1 MEPIEKSPLTRD
13 PGDEMRLVARIRA
26 GDQQAMS
33 ELYDRYSKVVY
44 AVALRVLQ
52 DAAGA
57 EDVLQ
62 DVFLQLW
69 RNPDAFDASRGSL
82 AAWLAVIARH
92 RSIDRLRK
100 RRPETDIEDCVI
112 ASGPDLRDE
121 TERALLIEKVRGA
134 LDGMSPEQ
142 RQAMELAFFQ
152 GLTHTEIAE
161 KTGEPLG
168 TIKTRIRSG
177 LQQLRAKFA
186 VMKTHDQFAE
196 DLALYAL
203 DELTGSERQ
212 ELEGHLD
219 TCAACRRELQALRGD
234 LGLLGL
240 SSSGPQPPARSKDRL
255 MRAIAAEPR
264 GVSSPSLRF
273 SSAKSWDNLGSGLG
287 SVGSI
292 ASSWL
297 YCVRSNGRMKDQL
310 AELAGHNQDQ
320 AIQLDRLN
328 EEMRLLTA
336 PDAVHVSLNPQKSP
350 KQPSGTA
357 IFSPSRKRMMF
368 MASNLPPV
376 PAGKAYELWI
386 IPMQGA
392 PMAAGVFKPD
402 EHGNAMMMDHKMPA
416 GVEAK
421 AFAVTVENEEG
432 SDKPTSPIMLM
443 GEAG

>member
-1 MEPIEKSPLTRD
+1 
-13 PGDEMRLVARIRA
+13 MRLVARIRA

-134 LDGMSPEQ
+134 LEVMSPEQ

-186 VMKTHDQFAE
+186 
-196 DLALYAL
+196 
-203 DELTGSERQ
+203 S
-212 ELEGHLD
+212 
-219 TCAACRRELQALRGD
+219 
-234 LGLLGL
+234 
-240 SSSGPQPPARSKDRL
+240 
-255 MRAIAAEPR
+255 
-264 GVSSPSLRF
+264 
-273 SSAKSWDNLGSGLG
+273 
-287 SVGSI
+287 
-292 ASSWL
+292 
-297 YCVRSNGRMKDQL
+297 
-310 AELAGHNQDQ
+310 
-320 AIQLDRLN
+320 
-328 EEMRLLTA
+328 
-336 PDAVHVSLNPQKSP
+336 
-350 KQPSGTA
+350 
-357 IFSPSRKRMMF
+357 
-368 MASNLPPV
+368 
-376 PAGKAYELWI
+376 
-386 IPMQGA
+386 
-392 PMAAGVFKPD
+392 
-402 EHGNAMMMDHKMPA
+402 
-416 GVEAK
+416 
-421 AFAVTVENEEG
+421 
-432 SDKPTSPIMLM
+432 
-443 GEAG
+443 

>member
-1 MEPIEKSPLTRD
+1 MEPIKQNSLTRD
-13 PGDEMRLVARIRA
+13 PGDEMRLVARIRS
-26 GDQQAMS
+26 GDQPAMS

-121 TERALLIEKVRGA
+121 TERTLLIEKVRGA
-134 LDGMSPEQ
+134 LDVMNPEQ

-186 VMKTHDQFAE
+186 
-196 DLALYAL
+196 
-203 DELTGSERQ
+203 
-212 ELEGHLD
+212 
-219 TCAACRRELQALRGD
+219 
-234 LGLLGL
+234 
-240 SSSGPQPPARSKDRL
+240 
-255 MRAIAAEPR
+255 
-264 GVSSPSLRF
+264 
-273 SSAKSWDNLGSGLG
+273 
-287 SVGSI
+287 
-292 ASSWL
+292 
-297 YCVRSNGRMKDQL
+297 
-310 AELAGHNQDQ
+310 
-320 AIQLDRLN
+320 
-328 EEMRLLTA
+328 
-336 PDAVHVSLNPQKSP
+336 
-350 KQPSGTA
+350 
-357 IFSPSRKRMMF
+357 
-368 MASNLPPV
+368 
-376 PAGKAYELWI
+376 
-386 IPMQGA
+386 
-392 PMAAGVFKPD
+392 
-402 EHGNAMMMDHKMPA
+402 
-416 GVEAK
+416 
-421 AFAVTVENEEG
+421 
-432 SDKPTSPIMLM
+432 
-443 GEAG
+443 

>member
-1 MEPIEKSPLTRD
+1 MEPIKKNPVTRD
-13 PGDEMRLVARIRA
+13 AGGEMRLVARIRA

-82 AAWLAVIARH
+82 AAWLAVIARN

-134 LDGMSPEQ
+134 LASMSPEQ

-186 VMKTHDQFAE
+186 
-196 DLALYAL
+196 
-203 DELTGSERQ
+203 
-212 ELEGHLD
+212 
-219 TCAACRRELQALRGD
+219 
-234 LGLLGL
+234 
-240 SSSGPQPPARSKDRL
+240 
-255 MRAIAAEPR
+255 
-264 GVSSPSLRF
+264 
-273 SSAKSWDNLGSGLG
+273 
-287 SVGSI
+287 
-292 ASSWL
+292 
-297 YCVRSNGRMKDQL
+297 
-310 AELAGHNQDQ
+310 
-320 AIQLDRLN
+320 
-328 EEMRLLTA
+328 
-336 PDAVHVSLNPQKSP
+336 
-350 KQPSGTA
+350 
-357 IFSPSRKRMMF
+357 
-368 MASNLPPV
+368 
-376 PAGKAYELWI
+376 
-386 IPMQGA
+386 
-392 PMAAGVFKPD
+392 
-402 EHGNAMMMDHKMPA
+402 
-416 GVEAK
+416 
-421 AFAVTVENEEG
+421 
-432 SDKPTSPIMLM
+432 
-443 GEAG
+443 

>member
-1 MEPIEKSPLTRD
+1 
-13 PGDEMRLVARIRA
+13 
-26 GDQQAMS
+26 MS

-134 LDGMSPEQ
+134 LEVMSPEQ

-186 VMKTHDQFAE
+186 
-196 DLALYAL
+196 
-203 DELTGSERQ
+203 S
-212 ELEGHLD
+212 
-219 TCAACRRELQALRGD
+219 
-234 LGLLGL
+234 
-240 SSSGPQPPARSKDRL
+240 
-255 MRAIAAEPR
+255 
-264 GVSSPSLRF
+264 
-273 SSAKSWDNLGSGLG
+273 
-287 SVGSI
+287 
-292 ASSWL
+292 
-297 YCVRSNGRMKDQL
+297 
-310 AELAGHNQDQ
+310 
-320 AIQLDRLN
+320 
-328 EEMRLLTA
+328 
-336 PDAVHVSLNPQKSP
+336 
-350 KQPSGTA
+350 
-357 IFSPSRKRMMF
+357 
-368 MASNLPPV
+368 
-376 PAGKAYELWI
+376 
-386 IPMQGA
+386 
-392 PMAAGVFKPD
+392 
-402 EHGNAMMMDHKMPA
+402 
-416 GVEAK
+416 
-421 AFAVTVENEEG
+421 
-432 SDKPTSPIMLM
+432 
-443 GEAG
+443 